1 MPSGTEHKVAIV
13 DFSSGNFEATYVKF
27 SDKEFTNKAPHGR
40 YRRVEW
46 AVDTDYVWTNDS
58 TNDEVYVIDVIKGE
72 LVNTIP
78 NESSAFLSV
87 QNWARVRETTMHNE
101 LLDKFAALEE
111 RETTMHNELLDQMA
125 ASGKDSDSG
134 PSATA
139 ALAVGIVALVLGL
152 INLVMICSKP
162 RQQAVLAVP
171 DEVAKRNPRGDE
183 ASEGGDEKASVAS
196 ESLRS
201 AV

>member
-1 MPSGTEHKVAIV
+1 M
-13 DFSSGNFEATYVKF
+13 
-27 SDKEFTNKAPHGR
+27 
-40 YRRVEW
+40 
-46 AVDTDYVWTNDS
+46 
-58 TNDEVYVIDVIKGE
+58 IDVIKGE

-78 NESSAFLSV
+78 NESSEFLSV

-101 LLDKFAALEE
+101 LLGKVAALEE
-111 RETTMHNELLDQMA
+111 RETTNHNELLDQMA
-125 ASGKDSDSG
+125 ASDKDSDSG

-139 ALAVGIVALVLGL
+139 ALAVGIVALVVGL

-162 RQQAVLAVP
+162 RQPAVLAVP

-183 ASEGGDEKASVAS
+183 ASEGGNEKASVNS